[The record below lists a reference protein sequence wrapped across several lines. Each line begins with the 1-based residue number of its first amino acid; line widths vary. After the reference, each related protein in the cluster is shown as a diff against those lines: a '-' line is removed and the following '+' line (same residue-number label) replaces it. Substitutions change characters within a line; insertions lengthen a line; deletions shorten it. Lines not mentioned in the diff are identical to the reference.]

1 MVIIGVTDIHGEVGC
16 IDRVKA
22 ELASA
27 DVVLVAGDLASFGA
41 ARRDAAPIVDAIRA
55 HNANVLAVAGNCD
68 DPDVEQY
75 LLDEGIGLHGTH
87 RVIDG
92 VAFLGCGGSRRNWG
106 ATPNEHSEDVLAG
119 FLDAAAAGLD
129 PDMPAVLVCHQP
141 PLGTAVDRV
150 PSGQHVGSRA
160 VRAFIET
167 FKPLLCLSGHIH
179 ESVGTDRLGNTQLVN
194 PGPLYDGGY
203 AYAEVLDRVGAVD
216 GVAAVEVRRV

>member
-16 IDRVKA
+16 IERVGG
-22 ELASA
+22 ELASG
-27 DVVLVAGDLASFGA
+27 DVVLVVGDLARLGA
-41 ARRDAAPIVDAIRA
+41 PRRDAVEMVDALRA
-55 HNANVLAVAGNCD
+55 HNAKVLGVAGNCD

-106 ATPNEHSEDVLAG
+106 ATPNEHSEDALAG

-129 PDMPAVLVCHQP
+129 PDLPAVLVCHQP
-141 PLGTAVDRV
+141 PLGTAVDQV
-150 PSGQHVGSRA
+150 SDGQHVGSRA
-160 VRAFIET
+160 VRAFIERIE
-167 FKPLLCLSGHIH
+167 PLLCLSGHIH
-179 ESVGTDRLGNTQLVN
+179 EAVGTDRLGNTQLVN

-203 AYAEVLDRVGAVD
+203 ACAKVLD
-216 GVAAVEVRRV
+216 GVATVEIRPV